1 MRSKIRVVRVFSRL
15 NIGGPSIHVILLT
28 SRLNAA
34 DYESLLL
41 VGKEGPR
48 EGNMSDLAARCGIH
62 PIEIECLGRDISLW
76 NDLRGI
82 YLLWRFIKRLKPEI
96 VHTHTSKA
104 GFSGRLAARMAGVPV
119 IVHTFH
125 GHVFEGY
132 FGPALTK
139 LFILLERFL
148 AKNCDA
154 LITISKTLKKQLVEK
169 GIAPA
174 EKIEVIELGLELEE
188 FLAVRG
194 RSHTLRREL
203 GLGDE
208 TPLVGIIGRLVPVK
222 DHRTFLSAAALVAET
237 ISDAR
242 FAIIGDGGMLHSLQ
256 DQVQKSGL
264 NERVY
269 FTGWKSSLADVYA
282 DLDLVVI
289 SSRNEGTPVSLIE
302 GAASCKPL
310 VATSVGG
317 IPDMITDGWDGI
329 LVPPADSSAL
339 AQAILRVLGN
349 PDLSRQMGSRAR
361 ERVRNRYAAD
371 RLLTDIEQ
379 LYSRL
384 LQKKGL
390 YL

>member
-1 MRSKIRVVRVFSRL
+1 
-15 NIGGPSIHVILLT
+15 
-28 SRLNAA
+28 
-34 DYESLLL
+34 
-41 VGKEGPR
+41 
-48 EGNMSDLAARCGIH
+48 
-62 PIEIECLGRDISLW
+62 
-76 NDLRGI
+76 
-82 YLLWRFIKRLKPEI
+82 
-96 VHTHTSKA
+96 
-104 GFSGRLAARMAGVPV
+104 MAGVPV

-256 DQVQKSGL
+256 EQVQRSGL